1 MSASGGNGAHEPID
15 AEALDWALRM
25 AEPTA
30 DWDEFLAWLE
40 ADPRRSTRYDHAVCS
55 LEAATELVRRQAP
68 TPATAYETSSSRPAR
83 RHWIGG
89 AMAAAL
95 IGVIGL
101 GVWQER
107 DRSYMVATTAGEQRV
122 IRLADGSNIVM
133 AGGSRVQLDPGHPR
147 SATLLAGQALFRV
160 RHDAAD
166 PFRVRAGDLDL
177 TDLGTVFDVRL
188 LGDQTHVVV
197 AEGAVLVDPQGARL
211 RLEPGQSVTDVDGQ
225 LRRGRQD
232 ATEVGAWR
240 EGHLAYDDAALRD
253 VAADLSRQLG
263 LRITTTPAV
272 AARTFNGTL
281 EMRGLR
287 DDPGALGV
295 LLDVEVRRNG
305 SDWILDERR

>member
-68 TPATAYETSSSRPAR
+68 PPATAYETSSSRPAR

-101 GVWQER
+101 GVWHER
-107 DRSYMVATTAGEQRV
+107 DRSYMVATAAGEQRV

-147 SATLLAGQALFRV
+147 SATVLTGQALFRV

-211 RLEPGQSVTDVDGQ
+211 RLEPGQSVTEVDGQ

-263 LRITTTPAV
+263 LRITTSPAV

-287 DDPGALGV
+287 DDPVALGV
-295 LLDVEVRRNG
+295 LLGVEVRRKG
-305 SDWILDERR
+305 DDWILDERR